1 MKPAGLSGQEIE
13 EVPLRHEDQE
23 PAARRQVTE
32 VGERHT
38 AALREGLGDARC
50 DAHQRGHHL
59 PHAADEMIGAV
70 GGDEIGH
77 LLRQLVG
84 LLFGRVLEIA
94 GARHAAQPFLDVA
107 RLHPARTHHV
117 VQRHGAFALHG
128 AEQPGARAD
137 VGHARGHR
145 PRHVAKHLVDGE
157 LGLFL
162 VHDRRIVDS
171 GA

>member
-1 MKPAGLSGQEIE
+1 MHAIG
-13 EVPLRHEDQE
+13 
-23 PAARRQVTE
+23 AE
-32 VGERHT
+32 VGERH
-38 AALREGLGDARC
+38 AAAFLEGLGDARR
-50 DAHQRGHHL
+50 DAHQRRHHL

-70 GGDEIGH
+70 GGVEIGH

-117 VQRHGAFALHG
+117 VQRHGAFALHR
-128 AEQPGARAD
+128 AEESGARAD